1 MNNEDLTIII
11 DKYLAGEMS
20 VEERRDFDKQI
31 QADPQLQKEVR
42 LQENIRR
49 AFKRMP
55 DMQLRQHLDNLFEEN
70 KHVFNEPLNA
80 SDIDP
85 EFLAMADELNGKIKE
100 EPKSQPII
108 KENPT
113 PIVELKPNWLK
124 KNSVWWAAAA
134 SIALVVAAG
143 IWWMQRDNVPQTP
156 IVQTPPTVLLPID
169 TLKKGDVPKQDV
181 KVVAVPQNGPP
192 QYPKSKTEEIKQ
204 ENLPNSPNTT
214 ASKTETA
221 ISDAAVFAEV
231 KTVVDYEREKI
242 LEPTKSAQSSNI
254 GNISREDQNL
264 LKALDAI
271 VAHKPNN
278 AIELLQNQDSEKARY
293 YRALAYL
300 ATDRAKGKNA
310 LQTLAND
317 MDLELSFRNKIK
329 DLLSKIK

>member
-11 DKYLAGEMS
+11 DRYLAGEMS

-55 DMQLRQHLDNLFEEN
+55 DMQLRQHLDNLLEGH
-70 KHVFNEPLNA
+70 KDVFNEPLNA

-85 EFLAMADELNGKIKE
+85 EFLAMADELNGEIKE
-100 EPKSQPII
+100 PPKSQPII
-108 KENPT
+108 EEKTT

-134 SIALVVAAG
+134 SIALVVAVG
-143 IWWMQRDNVPQTP
+143 IWWIQRDNSPQMP
-156 IVQTPPTVLLPID
+156 IVQTPTTVLPSID
-169 TLKKGDVPKQDV
+169 TLKKIDVPKQDEKIV
-181 KVVAVPQNGPP
+181 TVPQNGSP
-192 QYPKSKTEEIKQ
+192 QYPTPQKPKTEVTQ
-204 ENLPNSPNTT
+204 QGNLPNSP
-214 ASKTETA
+214 TETTL
-221 ISDAAVFAEV
+221 SDAAVFAEV

-242 LEPTKSAQSSNI
+242 LEPTRGAQSSNI
-254 GNISREDQNL
+254 SSLSREDQNL
-264 LKALDAI
+264 LKALEAI

-278 AIELLQNQDSEKARY
+278 AIDLLQNQDSEKARY

-300 ATDRAKGKNA
+300 ATDRAKGKSA

-317 MDLELSFRNKIK
+317 MDLEPSFRNKIK

>member
-1 MNNEDLTIII
+1 MNNEDLTILI

-20 VEERRDFDKQI
+20 AQEKYDFEKQLE
-31 QADPQLQKEVR
+31 DNNDLQKEVR
-42 LQENIRR
+42 LQDNIRR

-85 EFLAMADELNGKIKE
+85 DFLAMADEINGEIKN
-100 EPKSQPII
+100 KPIN
-108 KENPT
+108 KENST

-124 KNSVWWAAAA
+124 KNSAWWAAAA
-134 SIALVVAAG
+134 SIAVVVAVG
-143 IWWMQRDNVPQTP
+143 IWWMQRDNAPQTP

-169 TLKKGDVPKQDV
+169 TLKKVDAPKQDV
-181 KVVAVPQNGPP
+181 KIVSVPQNGPP
-192 QYPKSKTEEIKQ
+192 QYTTPKIEKTGQ

-242 LEPTKSAQSSNI
+242 LESTRGTKSSNI
-254 GNISREDQNL
+254 SSLSREDQSL
-264 LKALDAI
+264 LKALEAI
-271 VAHKPNN
+271 IANKPNS
-278 AIELLQNQDSEKARY
+278 AIELLQNQDSEKAQY

-300 ATDRAKGKNA
+300 MTDRAKGKSA

-317 MDLELSFRNKIK
+317 MDLEPSFRNKIK